1 MKVCESFNGWLE
13 TESINENQ
21 IASAKIFMQKR
32 YANKLDKNSSELSKE
47 EQDKAL
53 SDPDYLKIIKLAN
66 QWPGYM
72 LSFVKFHFEQGIP
85 ILNPGPREE
94 NSIMDLND
102 LIEVIKNK
110 KHVIQQLPKTIDQY
124 ANAGKVGNAN
134 GFEQLTDAIGK
145 IERFK
150 EAKWFIDALP
160 KPLRDQYRSLNSEKQ
175 NGLITSAILLSKSG
189 KNSIDRLFKKIKAMT
204 NWPIEDFIEY
214 TANYI
219 KGLENSNMSSK
230 IKELEDLSPEAGI
243 LYSDGQYLV
252 MSMRTEEAQK
262 KLCSIANWC
271 INRGS
276 FHRYAD
282 KGIQINIFNFETD
295 VTDPLFLT
303 GTTIAFDKTVTDS
316 HDINDDNI
324 KRTSN
329 PVIHFQNLGYPKDL
343 IDSIMNNF
351 NTECD
356 IKTAISELWEKTKG
370 LNTQKIISSL
380 FQATRGFLSGSM
392 SEDEWGKIA
401 GVVAEIISDDRG
413 INKKD
418 FMNHF
423 KENGI
428 ISDTGLNVFNSL
440 IGDDYTKSDIEDI
453 LKATE
458 RVIVDIKHLLDDYE
472 KEKAQHLD
480 EPKYKDLLVNLR
492 KVIKEEQNII
502 KKIKAK
508 L

>member
-1 MKVCESFNGWLE
+1 MKVCESFNDWLG
-13 TESINENQ
+13 TGSINES
-21 IASAKIFMQKR
+21 IFSAKIFMQKK
-32 YANKLDKNSSELSKE
+32 YANRLRKNLNELSKE

-53 SDPDYLKIIKLAN
+53 SDPDYLKIVNLVN
-66 QWPGYM
+66 PWPGYM

-85 ILNPGPREE
+85 ILDPRPRDE
-94 NSIMDLND
+94 NSIIDLND

-110 KHVIQQLPKTIDQY
+110 KYIIQQLPKTIDQY

-134 GFEQLTDAIGK
+134 GFEQLTDEIRK

-160 KPLRDQYRSLNSEKQ
+160 RPLRDQYRSLNSEKQ
-175 NGLITSAILLSKSG
+175 DGLITSAIILSKSG
-189 KNSIDRLFKKIKAMT
+189 KSSIDRLFKKIKAMA

-219 KGLENSNMSSK
+219 KGLENSDMASK

-252 MSMRTEEAQK
+252 LSMRTEEAQK

-276 FHRYAD
+276 FHTYAN
-282 KGIQINIFNFETD
+282 KGIQINIFNFGTD

-303 GTTIAFDKTVTDS
+303 GTTIAFNKAVTDS
-316 HDINDDNI
+316 HDINDKDI
-324 KRTSN
+324 KRTTN
-329 PVIHFQNLGYPKDL
+329 PVIHFQNLGYPKVL
-343 IDSIMNNF
+343 VDSIIDNF

-356 IKTAISELWEKTKG
+356 IKNAISALWEKTKG
-370 LNTQKIISSL
+370 LNSKKIIESL

-401 GVVAEIISDDRG
+401 GVVAEIISEDKG
-413 INKKD
+413 INKRD

-423 KENGI
+423 KEHGI
-428 ISDTGLNVFNSL
+428 ISDAGFNVFNSL
-440 IGDDYTKSDIEDI
+440 IGDDYTKGDIEDI

-458 RVIVDIKHLLDDYE
+458 EVIGDIKYVLDGYE
-472 KEKAQHLD
+472 KGKSPYLD
-480 EPKYKDLLVNLR
+480 EPEYKDLLGNLR
-492 KVIKEEQNII
+492 KTVKEEQNII